1 MNVNSITIQSRHR
14 SQSILVAVAFG
25 KCIGETV
32 VLFSK
37 FLYFFFNRMPRF
49 MHVQIY
55 KTIAYIIG
63 ANAAGIQIILFNELT
78 AYAI

>member
-25 KCIGETV
+25 KCSGETV
-32 VLFSK
+32 FFPSFYK
-37 FLYFFFNRMPRF
+37 FFFNRMPRF

>member
-1 MNVNSITIQSRHR
+1 MLIRLQFKADIDPNRFWLLLHLVNVAAKRLCFFPSFYI
-14 SQSILVAVAFG
+14 
-25 KCIGETV
+25 
-32 VLFSK
+32 
-37 FLYFFFNRMPRF
+37 FFFNRMPRF

>member
-1 MNVNSITIQSRHR
+1 
-14 SQSILVAVAFG
+14 
-25 KCIGETV
+25 
-32 VLFSK
+32 
-37 FLYFFFNRMPRF
+37 MPRF